1 MSLEL
6 KIENLI
12 NEHHDNL
19 REIDKFVFGTSL
31 SYAFFQDKYSELLE
45 QFKENDKGMK
55 IFNDLNSKIP
65 EYESE
70 VFVMAL
76 INFIARTEAFLN
88 DLLEILFLW
97 KKKSLISNKNLS
109 YKEIIESENIDDLIK
124 TIREKE
130 ILEFSHSS
138 FKDKI
143 NYFGTK
149 FNLSFPELDNSLDQ
163 IIEMFTTRNIILHNN
178 GIVNET
184 YLKINKGSN
193 FELGSKRIIDKDYSH
208 NVYINSMIIAKA
220 IGGKIHSKI
229 KNE

>member
-1 MSLEL
+1 MNLEL
-6 KIENLI
+6 RIENLI
-12 NEHHDNL
+12 NDHYDKL
-19 REIDKFVFGTSL
+19 SEIDKFVFGTNL

-45 QFKENDKGMK
+45 QYKENDKGMK
-55 IFNDLNSKIP
+55 IFKDLNMKIP

-70 VFVMAL
+70 VLTTAL

-109 YKEIIESENIDDLIK
+109 YKEIIECENLDDLIK

-143 NYFGTK
+143 DYFKSK
-149 FNLSFPELDNSLDQ
+149 FNLSFPGLDDNLDQ

-184 YLKINKGSN
+184 YLKINKDSN
-193 FELGSKRIIDKDYSH
+193 LEKGSKRIIDKDYSH
-208 NVYINSMIIAKA
+208 NVYIYSMIIAKS
-220 IGGKIHSKI
+220 IGEIITSKV
-229 KNE
+229 KN

>member
-1 MSLEL
+1 
-6 KIENLI
+6 
-12 NEHHDNL
+12 
-19 REIDKFVFGTSL
+19 
-31 SYAFFQDKYSELLE
+31 
-45 QFKENDKGMK
+45 MK
-55 IFNDLNSKIP
+55 LFNDLNSKIP

-70 VFVMAL
+70 VFVTAL

-143 NYFGTK
+143 AYFKTK
-149 FNLSFPELDNSLDQ
+149 FNLIFPDLDNSLEQ

-178 GIVNET
+178 EIVNET
-184 YLKINKGSN
+184 YLKINKNSN
-193 FELGSKRIIDKDYSH
+193 LELGSKRNIYKDYSH
-208 NVYINSMIIAKA
+208 NVYIYSMIIAKS
-220 IGGKIHSKI
+220 IGGKTESKI